1 MQGIHV
7 LNKVAPRVASWLRGE
22 GDITVNDLNTS
33 PSSDIKYTVNLIIRG
48 VIGDVIYVNVFK
60 IDVIYI
66 IFDFEDVIRY
76 FCQNETLFLSKLD
89 VNFVF
94 LCETQRFCRTG
105 Q

>member
-48 VIGDVIYVNVFK
+48 VIGDVITLFTLTSLK
-60 IDVIYI
+60 LTLFTL
-66 IFDFEDVIRY
+66 FDFEDVIRY
-76 FCQNETLFLSKLD
+76 LSKRVIISVKIGHYFYISL
-89 VNFVF
+89 
-94 LCETQRFCRTG
+94 
-105 Q
+105 